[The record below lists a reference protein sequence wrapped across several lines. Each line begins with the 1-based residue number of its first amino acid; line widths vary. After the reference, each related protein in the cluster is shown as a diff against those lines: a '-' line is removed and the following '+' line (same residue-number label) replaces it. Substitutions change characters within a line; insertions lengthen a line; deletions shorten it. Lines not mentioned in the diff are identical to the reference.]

1 MSESGSRTTAEMEAD
16 LRRLDPGSQRFKVL
30 SCARDFKASWLKL
43 AEELTRVREQKAYE
57 GWGYS
62 SFEAYARRELRLRQD
77 TAHKLTRSFVFLRDR
92 EPTALQHRA
101 ERELPSL
108 DVVDLLSRARER
120 TSVDDE
126 ALSEIQAEVF
136 APDANPTRHS
146 VVKRLREYDPEA
158 FRSQRKPPENDDAEG
173 GDKVNT
179 DADLKKCLVI
189 GERLNELVSNHS
201 QISNASKTGLETL
214 LDELRALNGNELKE
228 AQAS

>member
-16 LRRLDPGSQRFKVL
+16 LRRLDPSSQRFKVL

-43 AEELTRVREQKAYE
+43 AELLTRVREQKAFE
-57 GWGYS
+57 NWGYS

-92 EPTALQHRA
+92 EPQALESRA

-108 DVVDLLSRARER
+108 DVVDLLSRARDR
-120 TSVDDE
+120 TSVDE
-126 ALSEIQAEVF
+126 NALSEIQAEVF

-146 VVKRLREYDPEA
+146 VVKRLREFDPEA
-158 FRSQRKPPENDDAEG
+158 FRSQRKPPENDDGEEG
-173 GDKVNT
+173 DATNN

-189 GERLNELVSNHS
+189 GERLLDLVGGHS
-201 QISNASKTGLETL
+201 AISDGSKEALQRVIA
-214 LDELRALNGNELKE
+214 ELRGLNE
-228 AQAS
+228 APAKQATA

>member
-1 MSESGSRTTAEMEAD
+1 MHAISK
-16 LRRLDPGSQRFKVL
+16 P
-30 SCARDFKASWLKL
+30 SWLKL

-173 GDKVNT
+173 GDTVNT

-214 LDELRALNGNELKE
+214 LNELRALNGNELKE

>member
-120 TSVDDE
+120 TSVNDE
-126 ALSEIQAEVF
+126 ALSEVQAEVF

-173 GDKVNT
+173 GDTVNT

-214 LDELRALNGNELKE
+214 LNELRALNGTELKE